1 MRKTLECRYVY
12 CNYDFT
18 QKSILPD
25 CITKIHGKYMV
36 LAAPM

>member
-18 QKSILPD
+18 QKSILLD
-25 CITKIHGKYMV
+25 RITKNYSKYMV
-36 LAAPM
+36 LSAPM